1 MFRVFRHYIPKSLL
15 LLGVIEAIFLGLS
28 LVAALYL
35 RYWMIDIERP
45 YLGAQLPE
53 LAFFVIINLLV
64 MLALGLYQRGTCVD
78 LKIVTGRLLVS
89 FALSFVL
96 MSVVFYAYPTILIWR
111 SVFLI
116 AVQFAFVAI
125 LLVRAVYSAYAD
137 HTRFKRRVLVLGAGN
152 RAKSMLSLQSNDI
165 SEGYLCVAFL
175 RISKDETAIPEAYDF
190 HDIASLVD
198 YARELNI
205 DEIVIAS
212 EERRG
217 NLPVKDLLSCRLRGI
232 SVLDYSTFVER
243 ETGQVDLASLNP
255 SWLIF
260 SDGFIGGHIDHVLK
274 RSFDVIVSLIIV
286 AFSMPILVVTAVAI
300 LVTDPGPIFYRQ
312 ERVGL
317 HGKAFNIFKFRSM
330 RVDAERETGPQ
341 WAGQNDPRITP
352 IGRLIRATRI
362 DEIPQVLNVLKGDM
376 SFVGP
381 RPERGVFV
389 DALTEEIPYYSERHH
404 VKPGI
409 TGWAQLN
416 YPYGASVEDAR
427 RKLQYDLYYVKNYS
441 IFLDLLIIVQTAR
454 VVLWPHGVR

>member
-15 LLGVIEAIFLGLS
+15 FLGVIEAILLGVS
-28 LVAALYL
+28 LVAAMYL
-35 RYWMIDIERP
+35 RSWMVDIEPP
-45 YLGAQLPE
+45 YIPLHYPE
-53 LAFFVIINLLV
+53 IGFFIVINLVV
-64 MLALGLYQRGTCVD
+64 MLALGLYQRGTCLE

-116 AVQFAFVAI
+116 AVQFAFVGI
-125 LLVRAVYSAYAD
+125 LIVRAVYSAYAD
-137 HTRFKRRVLVLGAGN
+137 HSRFKRRVLVLGAGA
-152 RAKSMLSLQSNDI
+152 RAKSMLSLRSNDI

-175 RISKDETAIPEAYDF
+175 RMSKEEKAIPEAYDF
-190 HDIASLVD
+190 QDIVSLVD
-198 YARELNI
+198 YARELGI
-205 DEIVIAS
+205 DEIVIAT

-217 NLPVKDLLSCRLRGI
+217 KLPVKDLLTCRLGGV

-243 ETGQVDLASLNP
+243 ETGQVDLGSLNP

-260 SDGFIGGHIDHVLK
+260 SDGFIGGNIDHALK
-274 RSFDVIVSLIIV
+274 RSFDVIVSMVIV
-286 AFSMPILVVTAVAI
+286 IFSAPILLVTAAII
-300 LVTDPGPIFYRQ
+300 LVTDPGPVFYRQ
-312 ERVGL
+312 QRIGL
-317 HGKAFNIFKFRSM
+317 HGKPFNIIKFRSM
-330 RVDAERETGPQ
+330 RVDAERGGPQ

-352 IGRLIRATRI
+352 VGRIIRATRI

-389 DALTEEIPYYSERHH
+389 DALTEEIPYYSERHQ

-427 RKLQYDLYYVKNYS
+427 KKLQYDLYYVKNYS
-441 IFLDLLIIVQTAR
+441 IFLDLLIIIQTVR

>member
-15 LLGVIEAIFLGLS
+15 LLGVIEAILLGAS
-28 LVAALYL
+28 LVGALYL
-35 RYWMIDIERP
+35 RYWMIEIEAPHLSR
-45 YLGAQLPE
+45 QIPE
-53 LAFFVIINLLV
+53 ICFFIIINLVV
-64 MLALGLYQRGTCVD
+64 MLALGLYQRGTCLE
-78 LKIVTGRLLVS
+78 LKVVTGRLLVS

-96 MSVVFYAYPTILIWR
+96 MSVVFYAYPTIQIWR

-116 AVQFAFVAI
+116 AVQFSFVAI
-125 LLVRAVYSAYAD
+125 LIVRAIYSGYSD
-137 HTRFKRRVLVLGAGN
+137 HTRFKRRVLVLGAGS

-175 RISKDETAIPEAYDF
+175 RMNKDENAIADAYDF
-190 HDIASLVD
+190 QDIVSLVD
-198 YARELNI
+198 YARELGI
-205 DEIVIAS
+205 DEIVIAT

-217 NLPVKDLLSCRLRGI
+217 KLPVKDLLTCRLSGV

-243 ETGQVDLASLNP
+243 ETGQVDLGSLNP

-260 SDGFIGGHIDHVLK
+260 SDGFIGGNIDHALK
-274 RSFDVIVSLIIV
+274 RSFDVIVSVIIV
-286 AFSMPILVVTAVAI
+286 TFSAPILAITAVVM
-300 LVTDPGPIFYRQ
+300 LVIDPGPIFYRQ
-312 ERVGL
+312 QRIGL
-317 HGKAFNIFKFRSM
+317 HGKPFNIIKFRSM
-330 RVDAERETGPQ
+330 SVDAERGGPQ

-352 IGRLIRATRI
+352 VGRIIRATRI

-389 DALTEEIPYYSERHH
+389 DALTEEIPYYSERHQ

-416 YPYGASVEDAR
+416 YPYGASAEDAR
-427 RKLQYDLYYVKNYS
+427 KKLQYDLYYVKNYS
-441 IFLDLLIIVQTAR
+441 IFLDLLIIIQTVR

>member
-15 LLGVIEAIFLGLS
+15 LLGLIESVLLGAS
-28 LVAALYL
+28 LIGALYL
-35 RYWMIDIERP
+35 RYWMIETNPPHLSR
-45 YLGAQLPE
+45 QVPE
-53 LAFFVIINLLV
+53 ICFFIVINLLV
-64 MLALGLYQRGTCVD
+64 MLALGLYQRGTCLE
-78 LKIVTGRLLVS
+78 LKVVTGRLIVS

-96 MSVVFYAYPTILIWR
+96 MSVVFYAYPTIQIWR

-116 AVQFAFVAI
+116 AIQFAFVAI
-125 LLVRAVYSAYAD
+125 LVVRAIYSGYAD
-137 HTRFKRRVLVLGAGN
+137 HTRFKRRVLVLGAGL

-175 RISKDETAIPEAYDF
+175 RMSKDETAISEAYEF
-190 HDIASLVD
+190 RDIVSLVD
-198 YARELNI
+198 YARELGI
-205 DEIVIAS
+205 DEIVIAT

-217 NLPVKDLLSCRLRGI
+217 KLPVKDLLTCRLGGI

-243 ETGQVDLASLNP
+243 ETGQVDLGSLNP

-260 SDGFIGGHIDHVLK
+260 SDGFIGGNIDHALK
-274 RSFDVIVSLIIV
+274 RTFDVVVSMIIV
-286 AFSMPILVVTAVAI
+286 IFSAPILLVTAVII
-300 LVTDPGPIFYRQ
+300 LVTDPGPVFYRQ
-312 ERVGL
+312 QRIGL
-317 HGKAFNIFKFRSM
+317 HGKPFNIIKFRSM
-330 RVDAERETGPQ
+330 RVDAERGGPQ

-352 IGRLIRATRI
+352 VGRVIRATRI

-389 DALTEEIPYYSERHH
+389 DALTEEIPYYSERHQ

-416 YPYGASVEDAR
+416 YPYGASVDDAR
-427 RKLQYDLYYVKNYS
+427 KKLQYDLYYVKNYS
-441 IFLDLLIIVQTAR
+441 IFLDLLIIIQTVR